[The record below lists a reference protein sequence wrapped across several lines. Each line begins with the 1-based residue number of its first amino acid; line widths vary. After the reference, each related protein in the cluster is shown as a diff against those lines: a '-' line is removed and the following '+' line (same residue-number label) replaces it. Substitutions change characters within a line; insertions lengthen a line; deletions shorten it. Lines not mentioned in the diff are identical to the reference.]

1 MPDTKFFN
9 FPDGNSSVADILAAS
24 NNGGMNQMWNNP
36 IWANG
41 LKPLGRATEKSANP
55 EAC

>member
-24 NNGGMNQMWNNP
+24 NNGGT
-36 IWANG
+36 
-41 LKPLGRATEKSANP
+41 R
-55 EAC
+55 